1 MEERNTCSMSY
12 PSPYAFCCSPYLG
25 VISRALLLRRCMSYP
40 LFKAPLEDMLDTES
54 PLLSK
59 IELNTI
65 FGHLG
70 PIHDI
75 HKKMLEDL
83 KWTSAH
89 WKEDICIGDIVLK
102 FAPDLVKAYPQFV
115 NFFEGTKNMIVQCDQ
130 TRPRFHAFLKICQ
143 TRPECG
149 RQSLQE
155 LLIRPVQRLPSISL
169 LLNDIL
175 KHTDKKNPDHSA
187 LERALSAIREV
198 MTYINEDKRKTEN
211 QFVMFGIF
219 NDIDCCPPNLV
230 SAQRNF
236 VSRVDVMEL
245 SEGLSGRGDTL
256 VLFLFSDTLEVCK
269 RRNNKGHN
277 SMKSPNTSSLTR
289 QASGKP
295 YKHIRLMPL
304 TNIKKVIDIKETN
317 DCHNV
322 FALMCRSPE
331 EFKERLFSFTIMD
344 DETDKGV
351 FLKTLCRQ
359 MANAICRPDAV
370 SV

>member
-1 MEERNTCSMSY
+1 
-12 PSPYAFCCSPYLG
+12 
-25 VISRALLLRRCMSYP
+25 
-40 LFKAPLEDMLDTES
+40 
-54 PLLSK
+54 
-59 IELNTI
+59 
-65 FGHLG
+65 
-70 PIHDI
+70 
-75 HKKMLEDL
+75 
-83 KWTSAH
+83 
-89 WKEDICIGDIVLK
+89 
-102 FAPDLVKAYPQFV
+102 
-115 NFFEGTKNMIVQCDQ
+115 
-130 TRPRFHAFLKICQ
+130 
-143 TRPECG
+143 
-149 RQSLQE
+149 
-155 LLIRPVQRLPSISL
+155 
-169 LLNDIL
+169 IL

-359 MANAICRPDAV
+359 MANAICRPDALDIDTSDVVVGTLSKAFKFARTRLKVGRAFSFNKTPSKLKRAV
-370 SV
+370 STMISPFGSTNNLTPSYQLAQMRLASCNNLNLRVIAMEKMKAFSGRSETTQKRHDQNTSKKHRSVKLWSEEELTGSSNKEETYVAPMSVQPTRKNKNGSVTMASLRRL